1 MGKRKKQQTN
11 TNEKLEQTPVKA
23 KRNYKDS
30 IFRKLFNN
38 KAAIIDLYNALS
50 GSDYP
55 PDTYVKIVTLDN
67 VIFGDRKND
76 LAFMIEN
83 RFIILIEM
91 QSTVNPNMPL
101 RFLVYIAKEFE
112 KLFFSQ
118 QIYSSTLV
126 SIPTPEIYVFYDGAK
141 DIPLESELKLSD
153 AFIAKCDKL
162 YLELSVRVINVNYE
176 KGAALLEKCRLLSDY
191 SQLVHIAKMN
201 YQRTHDLDIAVSE
214 AVTECMEKDILRSFL
229 KENGGEIMS
238 FLYDMLTKEEMEE
251 IREHDGYVRGL
262 KDGHASGVKEGK
274 RLGIEEGHAS
284 GLKEGHASGL
294 KEGLA
299 RGIAENQR
307 DIAANMLAMGMDI
320 PVIAKATGL
329 SEDAIAELRPTN
341 TSK

>member
-1 MGKRKKQQTN
+1 M
-11 TNEKLEQTPVKA
+11 
-23 KRNYKDS
+23 
-30 IFRKLFNN
+30 
-38 KAAIIDLYNALS
+38 
-50 GSDYP
+50 
-55 PDTYVKIVTLDN
+55 
-67 VIFGDRKND
+67 IFGDRKND

-162 YLELSVRVINVNYE
+162 YLELNVRVINVNYE
-176 KGAALLEKCRLLSDY
+176 KGAELLEKCRLLSDY

-201 YQRTHDLDIAVSE
+201 YQRTHDLDTAVSE
-214 AVTECMEKDILRSFL
+214 AVTECMEKVILRSFL

-262 KDGHASGVKEGK
+262 KEGHASGVQ
-274 RLGIEEGHAS
+274 
-284 GLKEGHASGL
+284 
-294 KEGLA
+294 EGLT
-299 RGIAENQR
+299 RGIAERNR
-307 DIAANMLAMGMDI
+307 DIATNMLAMGMDI

-329 SEDAIAELRPTN
+329 SEQDILELRRTD